1 MQSLGGALP
10 CASVRLVLHLLKHP
24 DETRPYMVLKEK
36 LLSSHEPT
44 NFERIEKLFQLEPL
58 GGGSRGTGQGVGQT
72 IHREKES
79 ADKCGDYSLIE
90 QIKTSQA
97 CTSCIT
103 VINFLLVEV
112 SGLRGPTP
120 IYIEPAHMSGD
131 LRKLPQI

>member
-1 MQSLGGALP
+1 MEQTQSLGGALP
-10 CASVRLVLHLLKHP
+10 CASVRLVLHLLKNP

-36 LLSSHEPT
+36 LRADKFRKDREAVSAGAPWGAA
-44 NFERIEKLFQLEPL
+44 
-58 GGGSRGTGQGVGQT
+58 GGQDRGWGQT
-72 IHREKES
+72 IHREKGS